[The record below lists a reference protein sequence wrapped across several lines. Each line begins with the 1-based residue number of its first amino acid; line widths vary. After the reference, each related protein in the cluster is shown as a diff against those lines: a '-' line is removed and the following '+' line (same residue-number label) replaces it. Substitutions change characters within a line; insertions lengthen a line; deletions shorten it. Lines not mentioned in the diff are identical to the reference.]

1 MRNYQGPLLYNVLK
15 MVNNPFIGTKEYQH
29 LGGKPDYDPIGPISG
44 KKQNL

>member
-1 MRNYQGPLLYNVLK
+1 